1 MAIMTQAVSSEGAA
15 AFRTVFN
22 SRSEPP
28 MPQPMVEDHTWTIA
42 VVDDDV
48 TVLRSLS
55 RLLTVCGYDVT
66 TFASASAFL
75 CSLEVWQPELL
86 LLDLRM
92 PESDG
97 LELQASLVERGH
109 EIPTIFLSGHGDVA
123 TCVRALHNGA
133 IDFLEKPCDEEALLG
148 ALGRAAETVRGRNH
162 SRQAV
167 RDVNDRANRLT
178 RREREVF
185 RWVAAGRLNKQI
197 AAMLGTTEKT
207 IKVHRGRVMT
217 KMGAVSI
224 ADLVRMFDLLEGAEA
239 PRPQIPLDF

>member
-1 MAIMTQAVSSEGAA
+1 MSQPQTQPLAGTE
-15 AFRTVFN
+15 
-22 SRSEPP
+22 RS
-28 MPQPMVEDHTWTIA
+28 WSIA

-55 RLLTVCGYDVT
+55 RLLSVCGYDVT

-75 CSLEVWQPELL
+75 VALEVWQPDIA

-97 LELQASLVERGH
+97 LTLQAALAERGH
-109 EIPTIFLSGHGDVA
+109 EIPTVFLSGHGDVSS
-123 TCVRALHNGA
+123 CVRALRNGA
-133 IDFLEKPCDEEALLG
+133 IDFLEKPCDEQALL
-148 ALGRAAETVRGRNH
+148 ASLARATDAAAGQKRSQEAMHG
-162 SRQAV
+162 
-167 RDVNDRANRLT
+167 VNERARRLT

-224 ADLVRMFDLLEGAEA
+224 ADLVRMFDLLEGAETT
-239 PRPQIPLDF
+239 RPQLPLEL